1 MLHIVKH
8 INDARYLDMTGKR
21 LLDALAMFTA
31 SRAVAS
37 QHFGIRFQ
45 QLGVYSKTSTFAK
58 AVKRQTDSAAQATL
72 SSTVPL
78 DSSVNAA
85 PPKKAST
92 STFDQKAGQI
102 RGSESVQNANA
113 SNRGAEGLQQDH
125 HYRFEDSTV
134 ADTLPNQALDV
145 QQEKAQRYPLPDGT
159 IPTAQAAIGRV
170 KTDREVCNQAPAAE
184 PAKKPLEQ
192 SGFPSTSLTPESS
205 CRSSILDPDAENSE
219 QSGPST
225 KGARLLQRQAESQI
239 PSTAAEPPGQEVYA
253 VRGSLGE
260 DGPDLDVGQE
270 RDTIY
275 RTTGSTSPVLSAL
288 PRVKLPKNVGDVQG
302 GDSHIKGNFNAD
314 VFYSSSDRAERA
326 QTLQERGVEEPS
338 EEMVNEIFHSPRVAR
353 ILGSK
358 GKFGTSKPKNSSV
371 VPAERM
377 RSEQGEREETAQV
390 SGRLSDVATPSDRGE
405 FEPAP
410 SVKREKNGIANLAA
424 EIAKDS
430 GTTQEVSSSPD
441 SRFRAM
447 LIN

>member
-1 MLHIVKH
+1 MLHIVKR
-8 INDARYLDMTGKR
+8 INEARYLDMTGKR

-45 QLGVYSKTSTFAK
+45 QLGVYSKTSTFVK
-58 AVKRQTDSAAQATL
+58 AAKRQTDSAAQATL
-72 SSTVPL
+72 SSTVRL

-85 PPKKAST
+85 SAKKAST
-92 STFDQKAGQI
+92 STFDQKAGQT

-113 SNRGAEGLQQDH
+113 LNRGAEGLQQDH

-134 ADTLPNQALDV
+134 ADALPNEALDV
-145 QQEKAQRYPLPDGT
+145 QQENAHRYPLPDGT

-170 KTDREVCNQAPAAE
+170 KTDREVCNQVPAAE

-192 SGFPSTSLTPESS
+192 SGSPSTSLRPESS
-205 CRSSILDPDAENSE
+205 CRSSIPDPDAENSE
-219 QSGPST
+219 QSGPSA
-225 KGARLLQRQAESQI
+225 KDARLLQRQAESQI
-239 PSTAAEPPGQEVYA
+239 PSTAAEPPGQEAYV

-260 DGPDLDVGQE
+260 DGPKLGVDQE

-275 RTTGSTSPVLSAL
+275 RTTGSASPVPVAL
-288 PRVKLPKNVGDVQG
+288 PRVKLPKNVGDIQG
-302 GDSHIKGNFNAD
+302 GDSHIKGNVNAD
-314 VFYSSSDRAERA
+314 VFYSSSDRAGRA

-358 GKFGTSKPKNSSV
+358 GKFGTSKPKNPSV
-371 VPAERM
+371 VPAERI

-390 SGRLSDVATPSDRGE
+390 SGRLSNVATPSDRGE

-410 SVKREKNGIANLAA
+410 SAKREKGGIANLAA
-424 EIAKDS
+424 DIPKDS
-430 GTTQEVSSSPD
+430 GTTQEVSSGPD